1 MKEID
6 FASRERLARECADSE
21 KLLKTLLKQASK
33 NPLTTADHVRFCK
46 LVANACHFGALMDTL
61 DARPEDRRTYRFTDD
76 TTGDVY
82 RALLKAIAADPVSTT
97 FGYEDLVVR
106 VKSLCQRGQS
116 PAESSLRVAIP
127 HLAAMSGVLAWDDA
141 LQALEVRDPFFLFYL
156 RWSDR
161 LLHSQ

>member
-1 MKEID
+1 VKEID
-6 FASRERLARECADSE
+6 SASRERLARECAGSE
-21 KLLKTLLKQASK
+21 ELLKALLEQAGEG
-33 NPLTTADHVRFCK
+33 PLTAADHVRVCK
-46 LVANACHFGALMDTL
+46 LVANACDFGALMDTL

-82 RALLKAIAADPVSTT
+82 RALLKAIAADPIALA

-106 VKSLCQRGQS
+106 VKALCQRGQS

-127 HLAAMSGVLAWDDA
+127 HLALMAPVLAWDETSEILD
-141 LQALEVRDPFFLFYL
+141 VRDPSFLFYL